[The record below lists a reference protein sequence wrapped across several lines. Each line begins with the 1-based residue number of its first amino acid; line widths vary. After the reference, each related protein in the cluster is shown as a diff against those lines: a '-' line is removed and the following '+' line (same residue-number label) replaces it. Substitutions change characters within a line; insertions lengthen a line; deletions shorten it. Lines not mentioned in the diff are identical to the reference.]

1 MTHLNNKKNNNKNH
15 PIAATS
21 ATSTI
26 SVLAIAVIMVA
37 ASTAIITPV
46 AAQQIMTTTP
56 TGNTTTTTT
65 SPAPTSGIKLSPHI
79 VLQEGTTTTSQTP
92 INQTHMMAAFSGN
105 GTLIL
110 PGSTQ
115 TIKFTTKGTGL
126 ISLATH
132 SVEAKETLTTEQ
144 GETATSTIYEITKFN
159 PAAPSQGKGLTMAI
173 IQTGSTGLLAPLNGT
188 ILAGISD
195 LQPSGQNSV
204 KLWEWESGI
213 VSSSNNTSASNISG
227 TSNNSTGISAAPPT
241 TQGLPSM
248 NNNNSTI
255 TANEVPLTSS
265 R

>member
-56 TGNTTTTTT
+56 TGNTTTTS

-92 INQTHMMAAFSGN
+92 INRTHMMAAFSGN

-188 ILAGISD
+188 I
-195 LQPSGQNSV
+195 
-204 KLWEWESGI
+204 
-213 VSSSNNTSASNISG
+213 
-227 TSNNSTGISAAPPT
+227 
-241 TQGLPSM
+241 
-248 NNNNSTI
+248 
-255 TANEVPLTSS
+255 
-265 R
+265 